1 MVLGQLQGPQLQDK
15 ADWKGKQ
22 PLPELRTQR
31 EGAGEDLQDSRLTY
45 RVQDWWLYSLDQK
58 QAGRRGRSSTDRC
71 EGEPG

>member
-31 EGAGEDLQDSRLTY
+31 EGAGEDLQDSRQAD
-45 RVQDWWLYSLDQK
+45 VQGARLVALQPRSE
-58 QAGRRGRSSTDRC
+58 AGWKEREELHRQV
-71 EGEPG
+71 